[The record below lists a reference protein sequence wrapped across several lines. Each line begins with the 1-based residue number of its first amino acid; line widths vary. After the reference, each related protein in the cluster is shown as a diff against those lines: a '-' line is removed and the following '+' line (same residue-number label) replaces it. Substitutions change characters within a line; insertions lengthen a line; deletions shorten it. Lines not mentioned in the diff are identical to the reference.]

1 MGVMNCNDNLKTVD
15 RPNKKLVRADLQKS
29 KMASQAPGHKRG
41 HNPEAKKST
50 TKRGYSA
57 DKGAVKL
64 SSTPTKLPSDF
75 AD

>member
-1 MGVMNCNDNLKTVD
+1 
-15 RPNKKLVRADLQKS
+15 
-29 KMASQAPGHKRG
+29 MASQAPGHKRG